1 MPISRLDPL
10 LLAALQWVPL
20 AISPPNGIHSFYT
33 VVGKFAPG
41 STFVMDSTNNLD
53 LLVFAALG
61 SIPYPTSDVP
71 VSVALYIDG
80 QMVDSVTGTYR
91 HP

>member
-1 MPISRLDPL
+1 
-10 LLAALQWVPL
+10 VPL
-20 AISPPNGIHSFYT
+20 PNSPPNGIHSFYT
-33 VVGKFAPG
+33 VVANFTPG

-61 SIPYPTSDVP
+61 SIPYPTTDVP

-80 QMVDSVTGTYR
+80 QMVDAATSTYK